1 MSISETH
8 LRQCTIS
15 NLLLDDIYQ
24 DSPPKLLHS
33 NVLGGA
39 GIYAAL
45 GARIFREQDVNEQ
58 SGGKSVGVI
67 VHEGCDFPVDAK
79 VELESWH
86 LSSVFIKTPQRLTT
100 RGKNIYSKEGV
111 RNFEFITPKIQYAFL
126 TSILHS
132 LDQLGNLETCS
143 KSLCTQIMLL
153 YHLK

>member
-67 VHEGCDFPVDAK
+67 VHEGCDFPMDAK

-100 RGKNIYSKEGV
+100 RGKNIYFKAG
-111 RNFEFITPKIQYAFL
+111 FEFITPKIQYAFS

-143 KSLCTQIMLL
+143 KSLYTQIMLL